1 MGPLTLIGSA
11 ETSPGMVKVH
21 RAILASLPPRPQV
34 VYLDTPYGF
43 QENADLISAKVQD
56 YFDVSLGQSVEIASL
71 RNAAEAS
78 QAGVEAFR
86 IAIEEADYIFA
97 GPGSPSYALTQW
109 QAVGAALSLIRAS
122 SSGAAICL
130 ASAAAATA
138 GRYAIPVYEIY
149 KVGQVPFW
157 LDGMDLLSDIAGLEA
172 VVVPH
177 WDNNDGEHHDTGN
190 CFIGRRRLDR
200 LIAELPHPL
209 PIIGIDEHTAVTFHD
224 GQVSVTGR
232 GRLTVL
238 VGQADETLAAG
249 NTAAF
254 EEVFPSR
261 SITAPAAPAP
271 PEPSDFLTALGDGDV
286 LAAAD
291 VILLNLNAGRTE
303 QARRMVVEL
312 ANAAGGSTDPE
323 ELIQP
328 FVDLLMDAR
337 NRARSRDDFEEADR
351 IRVALLRSGIEIQ
364 DGKGASR
371 WHLNDEATRHSR
383 DSDHQDRP

>member
-1 MGPLTLIGSA
+1 MGTLTLIGSA

-21 RAILASLPPRPQV
+21 RAILASLPPDPRV

-78 QAGVEAFR
+78 QASIEAFR
-86 IAIEEADYIFA
+86 LAIEGADYIFT

-109 QAVGAALSLIRAS
+109 QEVGAARSLVRS
-122 SSGAAICL
+122 SASGAAICL

-149 KVGQVPFW
+149 KVGQTPFW
-157 LDGMDLLSDIAGLEA
+157 LEGMDILSDIAGLEA
-172 VVVPH
+172 IVIPH
-177 WDNNDGEHHDTGN
+177 WDNKDGEHHDTRY
-190 CFIGRRRLDR
+190 CYLGRRRLDQ

-232 GRLTVL
+232 GRLTVMTD
-238 VGQADETLAAG
+238 QAPETLAAG
-249 NTAAF
+249 KTAALADL
-254 EEVFPSR
+254 VPSQ
-261 SITAPAAPAP
+261 SIGAPAAPAP
-271 PEPSDFLTALGDGDV
+271 PEPSDFHTALGDGDV

-291 VILLNLNAGRTE
+291 VILVNFNEGRTE

-312 ANAAGGSTDPE
+312 AKAAGGSTDPE

-351 IRVALLRSGIEIQ
+351 IRDALVVSGIEIQ
-364 DGKGASR
+364 DGQGSSQ
-371 WHLNDEATRHSR
+371 WHLNG
-383 DSDHQDRP
+383 